1 MGRLRHLGR
10 HRPPRAARAGE
21 VSTPPE
27 EREFLMIPGPVSVEA
42 AVLEALARPVRAHY
56 GEGWTRLYKHA
67 VAGMREV
74 FKTDGEVHLLFGSGM
89 AGVEMCIASLL
100 GPGDEVLIATNG
112 LFGDRMADVAT
123 ANGLR
128 VHFVRSGLGEPVTA
142 AMVREALAAHPAVR
156 AVGLVH
162 HETSTGVLNEV
173 EEICTAAREH
183 GALTIVDGISAVGGV
198 PFEMD
203 AWGVDLCVTVAN
215 KCIGGP
221 IGVAPVAAGPRALAA
236 LADGRPKAAGWY
248 LNLATW
254 KRFAEEWG
262 GWHPHPT
269 TVPTNVIEAFDVAL
283 TGLLDEGVEHRWR
296 RLARARE
303 RVRDGLEEMGF
314 RMLSPLTTA
323 SPVTTAAYGVSGMNV
338 PDYMAWLLSEH
349 HIRIGGGLGELS
361 GRIFRV
367 GHMGRAAEPE
377 AIDRY
382 LRATSDYLE
391 EKGLVRSRA

>member
-1 MGRLRHLGR
+1 MKTGD
-10 HRPPRAARAGE
+10 
-21 VSTPPE
+21 VPE
-27 EREFLMIPGPVSVEA
+27 EREFLMIPGPVSVDDE
-42 AVLEALARPVRAHY
+42 VLEALARPVRAHY
-56 GEGWTRLYKHA
+56 GDAWTRLYKHA

-74 FKTDGEVHLLFGSGM
+74 FRTDGEVQLLFGSGM
-89 AGVEMCIASLL
+89 AGVEMCMASVL
-100 GPGDEVLIATNG
+100 GRDDEVVIGANG
-112 LFGDRMADVAT
+112 LFGDRMAEVAR

-128 VHFVRSGLGEPVTA
+128 VYTVRPDVARPVTA
-142 AMVREALAAHPAVR
+142 EMVAVALDQHPKAR
-156 AVGLVH
+156 AVCVVH
-162 HETSTGVLNEV
+162 HETSIGVLNEV
-173 EEICTAAREH
+173 EDIAGVAREH
-183 GALTIVDGISAVGGV
+183 GALVIVDGISAVGGV
-198 PFEMD
+198 PFDMD

-254 KRFAEEWG
+254 KRFAEEWS

-283 TGLLDEGVEHRWR
+283 SGLLAEGVEQRWH
-296 RLARARE
+296 RLARARD
-303 RVRDGLEEMGF
+303 RVREGLEEMGF
-314 RMLSPLTTA
+314 PMLSPLSTA
-323 SPVTTAAYGVSGMNV
+323 SPVTTAAYGLPGMDV
-338 PDYMAWLLSEH
+338 PDYMAWLLREH

-361 GRIFRV
+361 GKIFRV

-382 LRATSDYLE
+382 LRLTAEYVEAKRL
-391 EKGLVRSRA
+391 RA